1 MHLNERDSASKRKD
15 QCIRTNT
22 LLQYRKYYSAVS
34 GIVFN
39 MLTYNIM
46 HQ

>member
-1 MHLNERDSASKRKD
+1 MHLNEKINAFKRKG

-22 LLQYRKYYSAVS
+22 FMQYRKYYSAVS

-39 MLTYNIM
+39 MPAY
-46 HQ
+46 